1 VTRIVETRMIG
12 AAGKLDELPAPS
24 LPEVAFAGRSN
35 VGKSSL
41 LGALTGTRKLFKT
54 SKTPG
59 RTRAVVHAEARLESG
74 ARLYLV
80 DLPGYGYA
88 KVARAA
94 KQAWAELMEAY
105 LADRPTLHLVVL
117 LVDLRRGPEDEEADL
132 IEFLDGVGVPVMLVA
147 TKLDKVKKSQQKL
160 ALTQLRRQTG
170 VNVIGVSATER
181 VGVDRL
187 LQTIVHTCRID
198 ERHRWHTRPC
208 VTSF

>member
-1 VTRIVETRMIG
+1 MVG
-12 AAGKLDELPAPS
+12 SAGKRSALPEPS

-59 RTRAVVHAEARLESG
+59 RTRAVVHVEARLEGG
-74 ARLYLV
+74 ARFFLV

-88 KVARAA
+88 KVAREA
-94 KQAWAELMEAY
+94 KRAWGELMEAY
-105 LADRPTLHLVVL
+105 LSDRPTLHLVVL

-132 IEFLDGVGVPVMLVA
+132 IEFLDRVGVPVMLVA

-160 ALTQLRRQTG
+160 ALAALRRRTG
-170 VNVIGVSATER
+170 VDVIGVSATKR
-181 VGVDRL
+181 IGVDRL
-187 LQTIVHTCRID
+187 LSTIVDTCKIA
-198 ERHRWHTRPC
+198 
-208 VTSF
+208 